1 MEKGMGMLFIGG
13 ACLLVLFMVT
23 VKNKAELVLNFFL
36 RAVLG
41 GIAICGINA
50 FLETCGISGLVGI
63 NLCSLL
69 TSGTLGFS
77 GVSLLYA
84 ISAFH
89 LL

>member
-1 MEKGMGMLFIGG
+1 MEKEMGIVFIGG
-13 ACLLVLFMVT
+13 ACLLVLFIVT
-23 VKNKAELVLNFFL
+23 VKHKAELVLNFFL

-63 NLCSLL
+63 NFFSLL